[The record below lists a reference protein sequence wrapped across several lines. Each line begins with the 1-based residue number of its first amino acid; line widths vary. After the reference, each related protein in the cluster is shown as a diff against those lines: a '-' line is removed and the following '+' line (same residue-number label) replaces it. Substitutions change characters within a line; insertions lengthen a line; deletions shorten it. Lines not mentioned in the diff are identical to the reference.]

1 MNLVCWQYGMDVPA
15 GPPAF
20 KRGNLTSCRMCSAIF
35 YSSVR
40 PAPSCFCAKYGDG
53 GSCKQHLSPPQFPR
67 CICHA
72 SASSGIKMHLLLSC
86 ENWGP
91 CRLYTQGRRIALSRK
106 EDTAALSRFI
116 AADIPP
122 CSTRAGSRTKCA
134 GAGCIDAFI
143 TFSQT
148 APSTRF
154 PRKNRGNAPTGYDP
168 G

>member
-40 PAPSCFCAKYGDG
+40 SAPSCFYTQYGDG

-91 CRLYTQGRRIALSRK
+91 CRLYTQGRRMALSRE

-116 AADIPP
+116 ATDLPMQHKSRIPHKMCGGRLYRCIYYILSNGSINSLP
-122 CSTRAGSRTKCA
+122 AKKSRKCSNG
-134 GAGCIDAFI
+134 I
-143 TFSQT
+143 
-148 APSTRF
+148 
-154 PRKNRGNAPTGYDP
+154 
-168 G
+168 

>member
-40 PAPSCFCAKYGDG
+40 SAPSCFYTQYGDG

-116 AADIPP
+116 AADLPMQHKSRIPHKMCGGRLYRCIYYILSNGSINSLP
-122 CSTRAGSRTKCA
+122 AKKSRKCSSG
-134 GAGCIDAFI
+134 I
-143 TFSQT
+143 
-148 APSTRF
+148 
-154 PRKNRGNAPTGYDP
+154 
-168 G
+168 